1 MSVQR
6 ARKVA
11 GNWTERRWI
20 RFFGIAISQVE
31 ITQVGGKQIC
41 GPWRLKLR
49 TATFAKELKT
59 VNK

>member
-1 MSVQR
+1 MSAKS
-6 ARKVA
+6 ARKA
-11 GNWTERRWI
+11 AANRTEKRWI

-49 TATFAKELKT
+49 TALFER
-59 VNK
+59 V